1 MRELALLVSRLRS
14 SAAARAAAGE
24 QNGSGQSG
32 TVTLTADGE
41 KTKVVIMLEHPPA
54 APQPS

>member
-1 MRELALLVSRLRS
+1 MRNLALLLVAPAFLS
-14 SAAARAAAGE
+14 AARAAAGE

-41 KTKVVIMLEHPPA
+41 KT
-54 APQPS
+54 